1 MKKYLFTLLLVIGFT
16 SFSFSQG
23 KGQIKRANDI
33 TGHIAK
39 QLDLSDEDR
48 EKVNAIYLAQIV
60 SNSNQIKGK
69 DLTQNQKQQ
78 IYKSGNLERTA
89 ALVEAFGNEKGNA
102 IAKAGFAAMKAIR
115 KK

>member
-1 MKKYLFTLLLVIGFT
+1 MKKYLLTLLFGVGLT

-39 QLDLSDEDR
+39 QLNLSDEDR

-60 SNSNQIKGK
+60 SNSDQIKGK
-69 DLTQNQKQQ
+69 ELNQKQKQ
-78 IYKSGNLERTA
+78 EIYKSGNLERTA